1 MRTGTWDMEMCK
13 KLGIPESF
21 LSDIY
26 ECSEVVAVSVKKLR
40 KETGLLEGTPVVAG
54 ALDAACGTLGSG
66 VIHPGETQE
75 QGGQAGGM
83 SICLDE

>member
-26 ECSEVVAVSVKKLR
+26 ECSEVVGGVSEKAAKENRPVRRNTRWLPEHWMQHAERLAQVSSIQERRRNRAVR
-40 KETGLLEGTPVVAG
+40 
-54 ALDAACGTLGSG
+54 
-66 VIHPGETQE
+66 
-75 QGGQAGGM
+75 QA
-83 SICLDE
+83 E

>member
-1 MRTGTWDMEMCK
+1 M
-13 KLGIPESF
+13 
-21 LSDIY
+21 
-26 ECSEVVAVSVKKLR
+26 
-40 KETGLLEGTPVVAG
+40 VAG

-83 SICLDE
+83 SICLDEYAADPRLILSYHAVPNQWNLTGQDCRRRRSYALDREGTWGL